1 MGFFTLFR
9 PHAFLHLCSCFIL
22 SVVCGC
28 SLTPANIESVEH
40 TYVPSQYERVSLSN
54 SPCIKEAIE
63 KAKVKYFTE
72 QLVIVDS
79 YVTIETDEQ
88 KRSLVV
94 ACRIDVKIPE
104 AK

>member
-1 MGFFTLFR
+1 M
-9 PHAFLHLCSCFIL
+9 
-22 SVVCGC
+22 
-28 SLTPANIESVEH
+28 
-40 TYVPSQYERVSLSN
+40 PSQYERVSLSN

-104 AK
+104 GE